1 MKSGLAGI
9 FTALT
14 GLSVR
19 AINQVVIM
27 GVTLVAAHFL
37 APSDFGVFAIASA
50 SITLIRTLMYTGAFE
65 YLLKA
70 KQGQEAPTECLIINI
85 SLSIVLTA
93 ALLVLVPISARV
105 FGTRAVGDM
114 IIVMAPTNIMSAF
127 TAWQESQL
135 LRAKRLRTYYA
146 VTAIAEIVAGIG
158 AVVLLA
164 KHAGLTALV
173 GQLYLRCLVMLV
185 AYTLLQKLSWSGR
198 IDRQKIA
205 EIAKWSSSRYGS
217 TIVSFMSSYGADF
230 FLGAFLSPAATGI
243 YRASSRVVTAAADIF
258 SHPTQILSA
267 TIFSRHAAE
276 GKAPDAIWAQISGA
290 SAFLGWSALA
300 GLAAISDRIVPIM
313 LGPRWTGTGI
323 VIALLCIARAF
334 SLIDAATVPLLVAFD
349 RSSIVFKIQAWTAIG
364 SVALLWVVSRF
375 GVAAAASSAIAI
387 SAITTGGY
395 CLIAARLFP
404 GSLKELRPA
413 AAIGILPAFTLFLA
427 AKACLA
433 IVPRTLGTIPT
444 TTLAVAA
451 GLLAWLLSAFL
462 FRRAATTALHAFNA

>member
-50 SITLIRTLMYTGAFE
+50 CITLIRTLMYTGAFE

-70 KQGQEAPTECLIINI
+70 KAGQEAPTECLIINI
-85 SLSIVLTA
+85 ALAAVLTA
-93 ALLVLVPISARV
+93 GLMMLVPVSVYV
-105 FGTRAVGDM
+105 FHTHAVGDM
-114 IIVMAPTNIMSAF
+114 IVVMAPTNIMSAF
-127 TAWQESQL
+127 SAWQELQL
-135 LRAKRLRTYYA
+135 LRAKRILVYYV
-146 VTAIAEIVAGIG
+146 VTAVAELVAGVG

-164 KHAGLTALV
+164 QHAGLTALV
-173 GQLYLRCLVMLV
+173 GQLYLRCFVMLV
-185 AYTLLQKLSWSGR
+185 AYTLLQRPSWSR
-198 IDRQKIA
+198 HIDLQKIT
-205 EIAKWSSSRYGS
+205 EIAKWSSHRYGS

-230 FLGAFLSPAATGI
+230 FLGAFLSPAATGV

-276 GKAPDAIWAQISGA
+276 GKAPDTIWPQISGA

-300 GLAAISDRIVPIM
+300 GLAAISDLIVPII
-313 LGPRWTGTGI
+313 LGPQWTGTGT
-323 VIALLCIARAF
+323 VIALLCIARTF
-334 SLIDAATVPLLVAFD
+334 SLIDAATVPLLIAFD
-349 RSSIVFKIQAWTAIG
+349 RSRTVFKVQLWTAIG
-364 SVALLWVVSRF
+364 SVVLLWMVSRF
-375 GVAAAASSAIAI
+375 GVAAAAGSAIAI
-387 SAITTGGY
+387 SAITTAGY
-395 CLIAARLFP
+395 CLVAARLFP
-404 GSLKELRPA
+404 GSLNELKSM
-413 AAIGILPAFTLFLA
+413 AAISVLPAFTLYLA
-427 AKACLA
+427 AKTCLA
-433 IVPRTLGTIPT
+433 LVPRSVGTVPT
-444 TTLAVAA
+444 TTLVIAV
-451 GLLAWLLSAFL
+451 GLLAWLFTAFL